1 MPLLMEIPPLL
12 RPAETVQMQTLAQ
25 QTSDQSFEP
34 TPPKT
39 EPTVNTIIDDQLKQK
54 IRTHEG
60 AVPYPYKD
68 SRGYWTI
75 GIGHLLN
82 PENKKVL
89 PKKYQ
94 QYAQNQDANFRGNN
108 TTPALTPEQIE
119 SLFAKDYE
127 KHRKEAS
134 KFLEFNQLGPSG
146 QAAITDLVFNMG
158 AGKLSG
164 FKKMFEGIRK
174 GDTAQV
180 ERELKN
186 SNYWN
191 QVQNSRKNWVLENLK
206 QGVFENLIRKV
217 K

>member
-82 PENKKVL
+82 PENPTVL

-94 QYAQNQDANFRGNN
+94 QYAQNQDANFKNNN
-108 TTPALTPEQIE
+108 TTPALSPEQIE